1 MGVIAE
7 KCSDDKGLVWPQ
19 AIAPYDLYI
28 VLIGDD
34 PAVAKKAEELCDIA
48 QSWGVNVLYDDT
60 DKRPG
65 EKFADADLLGIP
77 HRVVISAKTAGAELY
92 EYKSRQS
99 NEAEMVSMEILKNKL
114 TQQP

>member
-1 MGVIAE
+1 MSCFQLRE
-7 KCSDDKGLVWPQ
+7 
-19 AIAPYDLYI
+19 
-28 VLIGDD
+28 
-34 PAVAKKAEELCDIA
+34 KAEELCDIA